1 VRYMLLIYAD
11 QSMWNVMSEAEQRA
25 GLEEYSKYSAWLVE
39 KGWMRAGDQL
49 ADTDQATV
57 VREAD
62 GKILATD
69 GPFAET
75 KEQLGGYYIVE
86 CANLDEAIEA
96 AGKLPAVKYGT
107 VEVRPIIDM

>member
-1 VRYMLLIYAD
+1 MRYILLIYAD
-11 QSMWNVMSEAEQRA
+11 QTMWNTMSEADQHA
-25 GLEEYSKYSAWLVE
+25 GLQEYEKYSNWLGE

-49 ADTDQATV
+49 ADTDQATT
-57 VREAD
+57 VREAE

-75 KEQLGGYYIVE
+75 KEQLGGYYIIE

-96 AGKLPAVKYGT
+96 AGKLPAV
-107 VEVRPIIDM
+107 

>member
-1 VRYMLLIYAD
+1 MLLIYAD
-11 QSMWNVMSEAEQRA
+11 QSMWNTMSEAEQQA
-25 GLEEYSKYSAWLVE
+25 GLEEYSKYSSWLVE
-39 KGWMRAGDQL
+39 KSWMRAGDQL

>member
-1 VRYMLLIYAD
+1 MRYMLLIYAD
-11 QSMWNVMSEAEQRA
+11 QSMWGSMSEAEQHA
-25 GLEEYSKYSAWLVE
+25 GLEEYSKYSSWLVE

-96 AGKLPAVKYGT
+96 AGKLPAVTYGT